1 MFFLKEIIL
10 FSAKKIKRMK
20 LLNNNFSKITILA
33 ISFLF
38 LATVGLI
45 DYFTG
50 SEISL
55 LFFYLIPVF
64 FLSLHRNSNKTLI
77 VINTIIAAIVW
88 FVSEYFSREYTN
100 DVIPVW
106 NALVRFFIFLSFGV
120 LLRLLN
126 ERLFKLEELNKQLNQ
141 LNEEKNR
148 FIGIAS
154 HDIKN
159 PIGTISSFSDLLIS
173 DFSNT
178 MDDEAKE
185 IVGYIKELSTNSLHI
200 LKNVLDVSKIESG
213 TIDLKIH
220 KQDYIPFIKKQVF
233 YHQIIAKKKDI
244 QLNLETNL
252 EEFFLDFDENY
263 MTEVTS
269 NLLSNAIKF
278 CPDENGV
285 IGIQIFEKEQFYEI
299 NVIDNGKGIDEKDA
313 DMIFDK
319 FYQSDNQN
327 IKKPHGSGLG
337 LAICKQII
345 ELHKGKIWANN
356 MSLPIMA

>member
-1 MFFLKEIIL
+1 
-10 FSAKKIKRMK
+10 MK
-20 LLNNNFSKITILA
+20 LLNNNFSKVTILA
-33 ISFLF
+33 ISSIFLI
-38 LATVGLI
+38 AVGLI

-64 FLSLHRNSNKTLI
+64 YLSLHRNSNKTLI
-77 VINTIIAAIVW
+77 VINTIIAAVIW
-88 FVSEYFSREYTN
+88 FVSEYYSREYTN

-106 NALVRFFIFLSFGV
+106 NALVRFFIFLVFGM

-126 ERLFKLEELNKQLNQ
+126 ERLLKLEELNKQLNQ

-154 HDIKN
+154 HDIRN

-200 LKNVLDVSKIESG
+200 LKNILDVSKIESG
-213 TIDLKIH
+213 IIDLKIQ
-220 KQDYIPFIKKQVF
+220 KQDYIQFIQKQVF

-244 QLNLETNL
+244 QLNLETNFD
-252 EEFFLDFDENY
+252 ECFFDFDENY
-263 MTEVTS
+263 LAEVTS

-278 CPDENGV
+278 SDKNSEIIIKVSVDEN
-285 IGIQIFEKEQFYEI
+285 QNLKTEI
-299 NVIDNGKGIDEKDA
+299 IDSGKGIP
-313 DMIFDK
+313 
-319 FYQSDNQN
+319 QSEHYKLFNYFQRTTTQ
-327 IKKPHGSGLG
+327 PTAGEHSTGLG
-337 LAICKQII
+337 LAISKKII
-345 ELHKGKIWANN
+345 KEHKGTIDFISEVNKGSNFYFV
-356 MSLPIMA
+356 LKK

>member
-1 MFFLKEIIL
+1 
-10 FSAKKIKRMK
+10 MK

-120 LLRLLN
+120 LLRMLN

-141 LNEEKNR
+141 LNQEKNR

-173 DFSNT
+173 DFSNN

-220 KQDYIPFIKKQVF
+220 KQDYIPFIKRQVF

-252 EEFFLDFDENY
+252 EEFFIDFDENY

-278 CPDENGV
+278 SNKNSEIAIKVSLDEN
-285 IGIQIFEKEQFYEI
+285 ENLKTEI
-299 NVIDNGKGIDEKDA
+299 IDSGKGIPKEEHHKLFNYFQRTTTQPTA
-313 DMIFDK
+313 GEH
-319 FYQSDNQN
+319 ST
-327 IKKPHGSGLG
+327 GLG
-337 LAICKQII
+337 LAISKKII
-345 ELHKGKIWANN
+345 NEHNGTIDFISELNKGSNFYFVLKK
-356 MSLPIMA
+356 

>member
-1 MFFLKEIIL
+1 
-10 FSAKKIKRMK
+10 MK

-77 VINTIIAAIVW
+77 VINTIIAAVIW

-100 DVIPVW
+100 DIIPVW

-278 CPDENGV
+278 CPEHE
-285 IGIQIFEKEQFYEI
+285 GIIAINLTDKEDFI
-299 NVIDNGKGIDEKDA
+299 HVSILDNGKGINPNDFDN
-313 DMIFDK
+313 IFDK

-327 IKKPHGSGLG
+327 IKKPIGSGLG

-345 ELHKGKIWANN
+345 DIHGGKIWAENN
-356 MSLPIMA
+356 INSGACFTFTLPKNKL